1 MKSECRPRSPARSH
15 ILAPVKVGIVVPF
28 SWSYWGGVNEHA
40 FHQARALER
49 LGIETRT
56 IIGHDP
62 PGRLTSVL
70 HPRAGRHDRP
80 PADVIPIGR
89 SVIVPANSSLPNIV
103 LSPSAIVR
111 IRRLLKQER
120 FDVIHVHEPM
130 TPATCVASLVWARCP
145 IVATHHAAGDL
156 GWLAL
161 GQHMWGFLMDRIDY
175 RIAVSEQA
183 RDSAARWFPG
193 HYDII
198 PNGVQIPAT
207 ADATNRADRIVFIG
221 RHDPRKGLEVL
232 LQAWPEIHR
241 RTGARLRIIGAD
253 PLAVG
258 LLLARHRIPQDA
270 IDILGFVDE
279 DELTREVEAA
289 QMLVAPSLGQESFGM
304 VLTRAF
310 ACATPV
316 VASDIPGYAA
326 VMTPDTGV
334 LVPPGDI
341 QALADAVST
350 LSADP
355 ERRRTLG
362 EAARQVAIDRYS
374 WDDIGRRLATVY
386 EGLARTARDG
396 RGAAA

>member
-1 MKSECRPRSPARSH
+1 M
-15 ILAPVKVGIVVPF
+15 KVGIVVPF

-40 FHQARALER
+40 FHQARALEQ

-80 PADVIPIGR
+80 PADVIPVGR
-89 SVIVPANSSLPNIV
+89 SVIVPANSSLSNIV
-103 LSPSAIVR
+103 LSPSAVFR
-111 IRRLLKQER
+111 IRRLLRDEK
-120 FDVIHVHEPM
+120 FDVIHLHEPM

-145 IVATHHAAGDL
+145 IVATHHAAGAL
-156 GWLAL
+156 GWLGPAM
-161 GQHMWGFLMDRIDY
+161 HMWGFLMNRIDY

-183 RDSAARWFPG
+183 LLSAQRYIPG

-198 PNGVQIPAT
+198 PNGVQIPEAY
-207 ADATNRADRIVFIG
+207 DAGGRAARIVFIG

-232 LQAWPEIHR
+232 LKAWPEIHR

-258 LLLARHRIPQDA
+258 LLLARTRIHEPS
-270 IDILGFVDE
+270 IDVLGFLGE
-279 DELTREVEAA
+279 EELTAEVASA
-289 QMLVAPSLGQESFGM
+289 QLLVAPSLGQESFGM

-316 VASDIPGYAA
+316 VASDIPGYRA
-326 VMTPDTGV
+326 VMTEATGV
-334 LVPPGDI
+334 LVPPGDVA
-341 QALADAVST
+341 ALADAVST
-350 LSADP
+350 LSADEP
-355 ERRRTLG
+355 RRRALG
-362 EAARQVAIDRYS
+362 EAARRLAIERYS
-374 WDDIGRRLATVY
+374 WDDIGRRLAAIY
-386 EGLARTARDG
+386 EGLV
-396 RGAAA
+396 AAAGAGA

>member
-1 MKSECRPRSPARSH
+1 M
-15 ILAPVKVGIVVPF
+15 KVGIVVPF

-156 GWLAL
+156 GWLA
-161 GQHMWGFLMDRIDY
+161 
-175 RIAVSEQA
+175 
-183 RDSAARWFPG
+183 
-193 HYDII
+193 
-198 PNGVQIPAT
+198 
-207 ADATNRADRIVFIG
+207 
-221 RHDPRKGLEVL
+221 
-232 LQAWPEIHR
+232 
-241 RTGARLRIIGAD
+241 
-253 PLAVG
+253 
-258 LLLARHRIPQDA
+258 
-270 IDILGFVDE
+270 
-279 DELTREVEAA
+279 
-289 QMLVAPSLGQESFGM
+289 
-304 VLTRAF
+304 
-310 ACATPV
+310 PV
-316 VASDIPGYAA
+316 
-326 VMTPDTGV
+326 
-334 LVPPGDI
+334 
-341 QALADAVST
+341 
-350 LSADP
+350 
-355 ERRRTLG
+355 
-362 EAARQVAIDRYS
+362 
-374 WDDIGRRLATVY
+374 
-386 EGLARTARDG
+386 
-396 RGAAA
+396 

>member
-1 MKSECRPRSPARSH
+1 M
-15 ILAPVKVGIVVPF
+15 KVGIVVPF

-40 FHQARALER
+40 YHQARALEK
-49 LGIETRT
+49 LGIETQT

-62 PGRLTSVL
+62 PGPLTSVL

-80 PADVIPIGR
+80 PDDVIPIGR

-103 LSPSAIVR
+103 LSPSAIFR
-111 IRRLLKQER
+111 IRKLMREER
-120 FDVIHVHEPM
+120 FDVIHLHEPM

-145 IVATHHAAGDL
+145 IVATHHAAGEL
-156 GWLAL
+156 GWL
-161 GQHMWGFLMDRIDY
+161 GPGMHMWGFLMNRIDY
-175 RIAVSEQA
+175 RIAVSDQA
-183 RDSAARWFPG
+183 RISAERYIPG

-207 ADATNRADRIVFIG
+207 ADATGRAPRIVFIG

-232 LQAWPEIHR
+232 LKAWPEIHK
-241 RTGARLRIIGAD
+241 RTGTHLRVIGAD

-258 LLLARHRIPQDA
+258 LLMARHGIHQES
-270 IDILGFVDE
+270 IDVLGFVSE
-279 DELTREVEAA
+279 EQLTHEVETA

-326 VMTPDTGV
+326 VMTPQTGV

-341 QALADAVST
+341 AALTDAVSA
-350 LSADP
+350 LSADEP
-355 ERRRTLG
+355 RRRALG
-362 EAARQVAIDRYS
+362 EAARTLAIERYS
-374 WDDIGRRLATVY
+374 WDDIGRRLATIY
-386 EGLARTARDG
+386 EGLVHEAR
-396 RGAAA
+396 RGKSAA

>member
-1 MKSECRPRSPARSH
+1 MR
-15 ILAPVKVGIVVPF
+15 VGIVVPF

-40 FHQARALER
+40 FHQARALEK

-62 PGRLTSVL
+62 PGRLTRVL

-103 LSPSAIVR
+103 LSPSAVFR
-111 IRRLLKQER
+111 IRRLLREER
-120 FDVIHVHEPM
+120 FDLIHVHEPM

-156 GWLAL
+156 SWVGP
-161 GQHMWGFLMDRIDY
+161 GQHMWGFLMQRIDY

-183 RDSAARWFPG
+183 KASAERWFPAP
-193 HYDII
+193 YDVI
-198 PNGVQIPAT
+198 PNGVQIPES
-207 ADATNRADRIVFIG
+207 ADAGGREPRIVFIG

-232 LQAWPEIHR
+232 LKAWPEIHR
-241 RTGARLRIIGAD
+241 RTGTRLRIIGAD

-258 LLLARHRIPQDA
+258 LLMARNHIHEPS
-270 IDILGFVDE
+270 IDVLGFVDE
-279 DELTREVEAA
+279 EELTHEVAIA
-289 QMLVAPSLGQESFGM
+289 QMLVAPSLGRESFGM

-326 VMTPDTGV
+326 VMNERVGV
-334 LVPPGDI
+334 LVPPGEVV
-341 QALADAVST
+341 ALVEAVSA
-350 LSADP
+350 LSAD
-355 ERRRTLG
+355 EGRRRALG
-362 EAARQVAIDRYS
+362 EAARRLAIERYS
-374 WDDIGRRLATVY
+374 WDDIGRRLAAIY
-386 EGLARTARDG
+386 EELVAQAAAG
-396 RGAAA
+396 RASAGPAGGGAAA